1 MVANEPLVTIR
12 EVRKLTART
21 DPTIAR
27 WVKCGIL
34 PKPIYVNGLRA
45 WRASDISATLERL
58 RAQPRRSFPP
68 GREDDGRDLGHALRE
83 EFDELKAAAGD
94 ALALAGADATG
105 KVLARFTSSGRLA
118 DIAPKDRRAAI
129 RGLRRLVDADR
140 GTERP

>member
-1 MVANEPLVTIR
+1 MAPNEPLVTIR

-45 WRASDISATLERL
+45 WRASDVSATLERL

-68 GREDDGRDLGHALRE
+68 GKASAGRDIGHAIR
-83 EFDELKAAAGD
+83 DEAGELEQVTGR
-94 ALALAGADATG
+94 AVSLAGIDAVA
-105 KVLARFTSSGRLA
+105 KVIARFAPSGKLA
-118 DIAPKDRRAAI
+118 DIPLTERRNAI
-129 RGLRRLVDADR
+129 RALRLLQVASCP
-140 GTERP
+140 GN